1 MPGGHHGG
9 PRGPC
14 RQAAPGA
21 SRVLGGYLPL
31 PDTALPS
38 LPVAGTPSAA
48 LWLPGMRQLSG
59 RLVKGTYSVKRFASS
74 RCDLQGLVDNQSIS
88 EAGIRVPVCLQS
100 PPNDRVVLETDA
112 GFVQQTLDYG
122 DDVRLARRY
131 LRPVSVQTVSANTTS
146 VTRTVAVPR
155 MRRYARFACSS
166 SSRRRYRS
174 RTLVSTAIKGSPIP
188 GHARARRHATLRPKP
203 SDRPRDAG
211 GIPKRSPGP
220 GARW

>member
-9 PRGPC
+9 PRAAL
-14 RQAAPGA
+14 RQAASGA

-88 EAGIRVPVCLQS
+88 EAGIRVPVCLQG

-112 GFVQQTLDYG
+112 GFVQQTLDYR
-122 DDVRLARRY
+122 DDVRLARPVPASRQCPDR
-131 LRPVSVQTVSANTTS
+131 LRQHDVRHQDRGRPADEKIRPFRLLLVVSQK
-146 VTRTVAVPR
+146 VPKQDVGIDR
-155 MRRYARFACSS
+155 NQ
-166 SSRRRYRS
+166 
-174 RTLVSTAIKGSPIP
+174 GSPIP

-203 SDRPRDAG
+203 SDRP
-211 GIPKRSPGP
+211 
-220 GARW
+220 